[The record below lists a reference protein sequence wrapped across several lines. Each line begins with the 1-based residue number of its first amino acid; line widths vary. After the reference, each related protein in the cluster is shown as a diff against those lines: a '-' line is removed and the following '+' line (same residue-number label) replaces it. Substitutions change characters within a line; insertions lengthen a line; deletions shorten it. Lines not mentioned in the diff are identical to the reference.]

1 MAKRYR
7 FTRPSLVLSGSA
19 RYRSAAHEARLGR
32 DMERRRKIGLG
43 SGLAVVLLVAAGVCA
58 SASVTAPSRTAQI
71 DPLVVRQIKQ
81 QGETT
86 FWVVVRGK
94 ADLSKSA
101 GIKDW

>member
-1 MAKRYR
+1 
-7 FTRPSLVLSGSA
+7 L
-19 RYRSAAHEARLGR
+19 
-32 DMERRRKIGLG
+32 
-43 SGLAVVLLVAAGVCA
+43 
-58 SASVTAPSRTAQI
+58 TAPSRTAQI

-101 GIKDW
+101 GIKDWDKRGRDVRDKLIKKSSSSSNMPMARTK